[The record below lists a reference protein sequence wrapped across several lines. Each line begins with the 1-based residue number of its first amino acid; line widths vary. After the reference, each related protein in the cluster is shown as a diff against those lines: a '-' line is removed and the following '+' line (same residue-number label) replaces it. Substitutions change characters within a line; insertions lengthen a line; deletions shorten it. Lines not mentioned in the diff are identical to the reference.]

1 MTATSTKAAVQ
12 PARSKTPS
20 DIGQGHADRT
30 SQSLCLHTGGPC
42 PALARMVTALTGAL
56 DKARPVTTPEFELSG
71 ESKLEGCP
79 RTCDARFVA
88 SHHRIR
94 VFCDVPPAA
103 EISALDRFADA
114 FLAPAQT
121 DFPLVASTLPH
132 RPCALAQVLT
142 NPMVPEPA

>member
-1 MTATSTKAAVQ
+1 MTATSTKGAMQ
-12 PARSKTPS
+12 PARSETPG
-20 DIGQGHADRT
+20 DIGQSHVHRI
-30 SQSLCLHTGGPC
+30 SQSLCLHTGTSC

-56 DKARPVTTPEFELSG
+56 DKARPVTTPDFELCG

-79 RTCDARFVA
+79 RTCAARFVA

-103 EISALDRFADA
+103 ETSALDRFADA
-114 FLAPAQT
+114 LLVPSQEA
-121 DFPLVASTLPH
+121 FPLVASTLPH

-142 NPMVPEPA
+142 KPLDPKQA